1 MSPDLVTC
9 CLRFAGTKNQVRLGQ
24 STVALLI
31 GRGTMMHENAKLVLK
46 LIQTAN
52 VAVGVAERSGVNLA
66 SILQKACNLL
76 VTADRFRE
84 RGMFD
89 EVDAAE
95 IEHVRD
101 QVRQRIDA
109 LLPRV
114 RV

>member
-1 MSPDLVTC
+1 
-9 CLRFAGTKNQVRLGQ
+9 
-24 STVALLI
+24 
-31 GRGTMMHENAKLVLK
+31 VLN